1 MGDSWEQQIAADT
14 NGQSSSLNPN
24 ANEFVPNIPVQAS
37 PIEVI
42 TEAVE
47 DLSINEDT
55 EVVEPIESDSIHP
68 LPEDTVEEED
78 EREHLNVV
86 FIGHVDAGKSTLGG
100 QILFLTGNVDERTI
114 QKYEKYVIF
123 TYFKI
128 LFFLLFFR
136 EAKDK
141 NRDSWYMAYI
151 MDINDE
157 EREKGKTVEVGRA
170 HFATEKRRYTILDA
184 PGHKNYVPNMIS
196 GTAQADIG
204 VMVIAARKG
213 EFETGFERGGQTR
226 EHAQL
231 AKTLGVAK
239 LIVAVNKMDDTSILL
254 PNGQW
259 SEDRFREVESRLGPF
274 LKSCGY
280 NPKKDITFVPIS
292 ALSGQN
298 VKDSVEK
305 QICPWWKQGSL
316 FDVLDTVEVADRD
329 PLGPFRMSILDRYK
343 DMGVIV
349 MGKSESGTVCVGD
362 SLLVMPNKQGVR
374 VEAIFRD
381 EKEVSKAAPGEN
393 LRLKISGVED
403 TDLSP
408 GFVLSSV
415 ENCVPVVRQFEA
427 QLMVLD
433 LLEHKAIFTAGYK
446 AVLHIHSL
454 VEECEVTKLLAEIN
468 LKNKEQKKTK
478 FVKSNTMA
486 ICRIGVEQGIC
497 IEEFSQIPQ
506 LGRFT
511 LRDEGHT
518 IAVGK
523 VTKLPKNK

>member
-1 MGDSWEQQIAADT
+1 MGDSWENYGDT
-14 NGQSSSLNPN
+14 NGNAALNPN
-24 ANEFVPNIPVQAS
+24 AAEFVPPSVENGNQPKEEE
-37 PIEVI
+37 IE
-42 TEAVE
+42 EAVE
-47 DLSINEDT
+47 NLKLNNVEEVVDNEQVLETSEDT
-55 EVVEPIESDSIHP
+55 EQD
-68 LPEDTVEEED
+68 D
-78 EREHLNVV
+78 REHLNVV

-114 QKYEKYVIF
+114 QKYEK
-123 TYFKI
+123 
-128 LFFLLFFR
+128 

-151 MDINDE
+151 MDTNDE

-170 HFATEKRRYTILDA
+170 HFSTERRRYTILDA

-196 GTAQADIG
+196 GAAQADIG

-239 LIVAVNKMDDTSILL
+239 LIVVVNKMDDPSIILA
-254 PNGQW
+254 NGQW
-259 SEDRFREVESRLGPF
+259 SEPRFREIETRLGPF

-292 ALSGQN
+292 ALNGHN
-298 VKDSVEK
+298 VKNPVDNE
-305 QICPWWKQGSL
+305 ICPWWKEGSL
-316 FDVLDTVEVADRD
+316 FNIMDRMEVMERD
-329 PLGPFRMSILDRYK
+329 PSGPFRMSVLDKYK

-349 MGKSESGTVCVGD
+349 MGKSESGTVNVGD
-362 SLLVMPNKQGVR
+362 SLLLMPNRQTIK
-374 VEAIFRD
+374 VESMLKD
-381 EKEVSKAAPGEN
+381 ESESTRAGPGEN
-393 LRLKISGVED
+393 LRLKVSGVED
-403 TDLSP
+403 TDVQP
-408 GFVLSSV
+408 GFVLSSI
-415 ENCVPVVRQFEA
+415 NRPVPVVRQFET

-468 LKNKEQKKTK
+468 LKTKEQKRTK

-486 ICRIGVEQGIC
+486 ICRIAVEQGIC
-497 IEEFSQIPQ
+497 VEEFQTIPQ

-511 LRDEGHT
+511 LRDEGQT
-518 IAVGK
+518 IAIGK
-523 VTKLPKNK
+523 ITKLPKQT